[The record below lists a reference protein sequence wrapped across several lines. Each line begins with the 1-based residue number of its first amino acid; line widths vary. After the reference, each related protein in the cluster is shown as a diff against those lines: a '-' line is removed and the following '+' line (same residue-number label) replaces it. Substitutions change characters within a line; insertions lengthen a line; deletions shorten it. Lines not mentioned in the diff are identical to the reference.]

1 LAILVDPSD
10 PFIPLHPSQHLML
23 GSIKATAKRLMKQGS
38 KLGPLYNM
46 LYGLARIILEE
57 TEEDSKPLLEE
68 LAAEL
73 VYALLIPDIFLS
85 LVF

>member
-1 LAILVDPSD
+1 
-10 PFIPLHPSQHLML
+10 ML
-23 GSIKATAKRLMKQGS
+23 GSIKATAKRPMKQGS
-38 KLGPLYNM
+38 RLGPLHNM